1 MSQLTTEL
9 KRILIQAKFAE
20 TCCDKPEDRMY
31 HAADDTWWERVGN
44 EWRIAD
50 PPPGW
55 QRKTDVS

>member
-9 KRILIQAKFAE
+9 KRILAQAEFAK

-31 HAADDTWWERVGN
+31 HAADGTWWKRVGD

-50 PPPGW
+50 PPPKW
-55 QRKTDVS
+55 HKTDKP